1 MKKQDKSK
9 ANYRDNTSG
18 KKNHVLYYLLILL
31 TCFILYGQSISNGFN
46 IDDDYVYENHESV
59 KKGIAGIPEIFKSRY
74 NTRDEQ
80 YFGYRPLTIALC
92 AIEVELLGYNANTAH
107 FFNILYY
114 VLCCSLLFHLLKVLL
129 RDKFP
134 EKNVLFF
141 SLLTTLFFAV
151 HAIHTEVVL
160 SIKNREEIVAMILA
174 VLSTL
179 AALKFFESKKF
190 YMLILSIISLA
201 FAFLAKESSVVF
213 VLLIPLMIIFFKT
226 DIKIENGIKFY
237 SEKLGKPDR
246 TEKILIAFLLLFII
260 LFSIT
265 NPFITI
271 YREQIRFILHS
282 YDPIINEY
290 VYWLMFVFVYS
301 YLLSRRKKIYRQKV
315 ITKRNLII
323 WGIILFII
331 PLIVITF
338 SNVLGLLTLL
348 LFLITLIPQTDE
360 NIIEINLFRN
370 VPKSVLISI
379 LSIVI
384 IAGIVLLVT
393 YLIPKQFLPETNAP
407 VFKWQNPVFE
417 KTSTFWDKL
426 AIALYSLIYYLKL
439 LFIPYPLRFYYGY
452 KMIPEVSI
460 YNPIVLLS
468 VAVHIYLLY
477 VAFKEFNKRSFLSFG
492 ILFYF
497 IAIFPFANT
506 FFPLTGVIA
515 ERMLFVPSIGF
526 AIAMVDIVFRISKIN
541 MNVLLSKSKRN
552 TAILL
557 LGLIILPNFLITLN
571 RNKDWKDRKTLFE
584 HDLKYLENSA
594 KANTLYANLIIAEVY
609 EGIKKNIP
617 IDNFK
622 NQINL
627 SVKHYNRSI
636 EIDST
641 YSNPWHNLGY
651 LNMLVFKNYKL
662 AEEQFSN
669 CLKNDTTLAPAYLN
683 RGICN
688 YYLGNFKQS
697 IKDLKDYLTK
707 NNNYKNKEK
716 DKAYV
721 FMGKSYFE
729 LGDTAKAR
737 QYYIKALDN
746 LKMENLSKPV
756 IDDLKTFFL
765 KLKDYN
771 SAIRIA
777 DIEISLNPEI
787 DVPYVDKGNYYLL
800 MGDTVNA
807 IAQWEIAF
815 DKYKGNFN
823 IGITLS
829 GYYREQGDID
839 KANYYYVTAIKN
851 KRN

>member
-9 ANYRDNTSG
+9 ASYRDNSS
-18 KKNHVLYYLLILL
+18 KKENHFLYYLLILI
-31 TCFILYGQSISNGFN
+31 TCFVLYGQSITNDFN

-114 VLCCSLLFHLLKVLL
+114 ILCCSLLFHLLKVLL
-129 RDKFP
+129 RRKFP

-141 SLLTTLFFAV
+141 SLLTTLLFAV
-151 HAIHTEVVL
+151 HAIHAEVVL

-174 VLSTL
+174 VLSAL

-190 YMLILSIISLA
+190 YILILSIISLA
-201 FAFLAKESSVVF
+201 LAFLAKESSVVF
-213 VLLIPLMIIFFKT
+213 VVLIPLMIIFFKT
-226 DIKIENGIKFY
+226 DIKIGNGIKFY

-246 TEKILIAFLLLFII
+246 TEKIIIAFLFLFII

-271 YREQIRFILHS
+271 YRDQIRFILHS

-290 VYWLMFVFVYS
+290 VYWLMFICVYG
-301 YLLSRRKKIYRQKV
+301 YLMYRRKKIYRSKV
-315 ITKRNLII
+315 ITRRNLII
-323 WGIILFII
+323 WVIILVII

-348 LFLITLIPQTDE
+348 LFLITLIPQTEE
-360 NIIEINLFRN
+360 NIIEINLFKN

-468 VAVHIYLLY
+468 IAVHIYLLY

-526 AIAMVDIVFRISKIN
+526 AIAMVDIVFRISKMNI
-541 MNVLLSKSKRN
+541 NVLLSKSKKN

-557 LGLIILPNFLITLN
+557 LGLMILPNVLITLN

-609 EGIKKNIP
+609 DGIKKNIP
-617 IDNFK
+617 VNNFK

-627 SVKHYNRSI
+627 AVKHYNRSI

-669 CLKNDTTLAPAYLN
+669 CLRNDTTLAPAYLN

-688 YYLGNFKQS
+688 YYLGNYKQS

-721 FMGKSYFE
+721 FMGKSHFE

-737 QYYIKALDN
+737 QYYLKALDN

-756 IDDLKTFFL
+756 IDDFKTFFL

-771 SAIRIA
+771 SSIRVA

-823 IGITLS
+823 IGMTLS
-829 GYYREQGDID
+829 GYYRDKGDID

>member
-1 MKKQDKSK
+1 
-9 ANYRDNTSG
+9 
-18 KKNHVLYYLLILL
+18 
-31 TCFILYGQSISNGFN
+31 
-46 IDDDYVYENHESV
+46 
-59 KKGIAGIPEIFKSRY
+59 
-74 NTRDEQ
+74 
-80 YFGYRPLTIALC
+80 
-92 AIEVELLGYNANTAH
+92 
-107 FFNILYY
+107 
-114 VLCCSLLFHLLKVLL
+114 
-129 RDKFP
+129 
-134 EKNVLFF
+134 
-141 SLLTTLFFAV
+141 
-151 HAIHTEVVL
+151 
-160 SIKNREEIVAMILA
+160 
-174 VLSTL
+174 
-179 AALKFFESKKF
+179 
-190 YMLILSIISLA
+190 
-201 FAFLAKESSVVF
+201 
-213 VLLIPLMIIFFKT
+213 
-226 DIKIENGIKFY
+226 
-237 SEKLGKPDR
+237 
-246 TEKILIAFLLLFII
+246 
-260 LFSIT
+260 
-265 NPFITI
+265 
-271 YREQIRFILHS
+271 
-282 YDPIINEY
+282 
-290 VYWLMFVFVYS
+290 
-301 YLLSRRKKIYRQKV
+301 
-315 ITKRNLII
+315 
-323 WGIILFII
+323 
-331 PLIVITF
+331 
-338 SNVLGLLTLL
+338 
-348 LFLITLIPQTDE
+348 
-360 NIIEINLFRN
+360 
-370 VPKSVLISI
+370 
-379 LSIVI
+379 
-384 IAGIVLLVT
+384 
-393 YLIPKQFLPETNAP
+393 
-407 VFKWQNPVFE
+407 
-417 KTSTFWDKL
+417 
-426 AIALYSLIYYLKL
+426 
-439 LFIPYPLRFYYGY
+439 
-452 KMIPEVSI
+452 MIPEVSI

-468 VAVHIYLLY
+468 IAVHIYLLY
-477 VAFKEFNKRSFLSFG
+477 IASKEFNKRSFLSFG

-756 IDDLKTFFL
+756 IDDFKTLFL

-771 SAIRIA
+771 NLIRVA
-777 DIEISLNPEI
+777 DIEISLNPEL

-800 MGDTVNA
+800 MGDTINA

-823 IGITLS
+823 IGMTLS
-829 GYYREQGDID
+829 GYYRDKGDFE
-839 KANYYYVTAIKN
+839 KANYYYLTAIKN